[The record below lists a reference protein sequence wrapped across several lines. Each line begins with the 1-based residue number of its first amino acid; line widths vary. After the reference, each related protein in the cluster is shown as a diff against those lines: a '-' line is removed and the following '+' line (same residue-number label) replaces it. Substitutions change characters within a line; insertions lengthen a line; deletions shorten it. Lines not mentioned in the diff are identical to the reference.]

1 MATAERVWQ
10 LAAAVMDELSPSG
23 AAVNGDN
30 ADLRARAVGLLNV
43 LLREGAAR
51 CGCACAPVDALTDTI
66 ENLPDD
72 YAEGCLPYG
81 LAAALLC
88 EERPAAAEYFRGEYE
103 RLSRF
108 FTRGVSEQTE
118 DIYGGLSAAG

>member
-1 MATAERVWQ
+1 MAAAERVWS

-30 ADLRARAVGLLNV
+30 ADLRARAVGILNV
-43 LLREGAAR
+43 LLREAAAR
-51 CGCACAPVDALTDTI
+51 CGSEYVPVETLTDAI
-66 ENLPDD
+66 QELPDD

-81 LAAALLC
+81 LAAALLA

-108 FTRGVSEQTE
+108 YTRGVSEQTE
-118 DIYGGLSAAG
+118 DIYGGLSAAE

>member
-1 MATAERVWQ
+1 MAAAERVWS

-30 ADLRARAVGLLNV
+30 ADLRARAVGILNV
-43 LLREGAAR
+43 LLREAAAR
-51 CGCACAPVDALTDTI
+51 CGTEYAPVDALTDEI

-81 LAAALLC
+81 LAAALLA

-108 FTRGVSEQTE
+108 YTRGASEQTE
-118 DIYGGLSAAG
+118 DIYGGLSAAE

>member
-1 MATAERVWQ
+1 MAAAERVWS
-10 LAAAVMDELSPSG
+10 LAAAVMDELSPTG

-30 ADLRARAVGLLNV
+30 ADLRARAVGILNV

-51 CGCACAPVDALTDTI
+51 CGSAYAPVDALTDEI

-81 LAAALLC
+81 LAAALLA

-108 FTRGVSEQTE
+108 YTRGVSEQTE
-118 DIYGGLSAAG
+118 DIYGGLSAAE